1 MLELA
6 REVTREDGEIV
17 VCETPN
23 RLIPFDHRT
32 TRVPFMT
39 MLGDELGWRYRDRS
53 DREDFLDAMASAA
66 ARGEEEAREAWVR
79 RGRGVSFHEFELVFE
94 DLREHVIASSYD
106 VALFGE
112 RPIHSE
118 ELALARYLE
127 RVRPDLAPCFS
138 RSRLDLV
145 LTPRPHGRPPAF
157 LRPWTMETIGSPG
170 VAWTRWDTLQVSGP
184 TTPLRVHRHPFRLG
198 HHPHDDL
205 RARGGERHPSRSPS
219 RPRRSSCASAP
230 RATSRSWAIALR
242 VQPAEPSS
250 SGRRANLDAE
260 RRHRRREPEASGP
273 LRRQLVEH
281 DCGRWARNGLGKL
294 IEGGKEVA
302 VAPSSPTLGDAAV
315 DSRSHGGRPA
325 PAARPPPLGR

>member
-6 REVTREDGEIV
+6 REVTREDGAIV

-23 RLIPFDHRT
+23 RLIPLDHHT

-79 RGRGVSFHEFELVFE
+79 WGRGVSFHEFELVFE

-138 RSRLDLV
+138 RSWLDLV
-145 LTPRPHGRPPAF
+145 LTPGPPAVARRCCGRGPWRPPEA
-157 LRPWTMETIGSPG
+157 R
-170 VAWTRWDTLQVSGP
+170 AWRGRAGTPCRCSG
-184 TTPLRVHRHPFRLG
+184 
-198 HHPHDDL
+198 
-205 RARGGERHPSRSPS
+205 A
-219 RPRRSSCASAP
+219 PRRCGWRCPP
-230 RATSRSWAIALR
+230 RAGRSSW
-242 VQPAEPSS
+242 
-250 SGRRANLDAE
+250 G
-260 RRHRRREPEASGP
+260 
-273 LRRQLVEH
+273 
-281 DCGRWARNGLGKL
+281 
-294 IEGGKEVA
+294 
-302 VAPSSPTLGDAAV
+302 
-315 DSRSHGGRPA
+315 
-325 PAARPPPLGR
+325 